1 MQLLSTQRY
10 TQLAFNGT
18 IRQARSIIPR
28 IRPDPRLIIEAGTP
42 FIKREGIA
50 GIRMIRRMW
59 RGFLVADL
67 KVTDGAAEEVSF
79 AVGAGANAATVMGSA
94 PTSTVDLFIEACA
107 RHRITSMIDMLGVI
121 NPLKRMLPLKHPPDV
136 VVIHKGRDEE
146 NVARAIIRYKDI
158 QKIKSK
164 FNTFISVAG
173 GLELKG
179 IRTAY
184 FNGANIAI
192 VNIVSRYDNN
202 QGILDTSNFRTTI
215 PEILREI
222 GS

>member
-1 MQLLSTQRY
+1 
-10 TQLAFNGT
+10 
-18 IRQARSIIPR
+18 
-28 IRPDPRLIIEAGTP
+28 LIIEAGTP

-67 KVTDGAAEEVSF
+67 KITDGAADEVSF
-79 AVGAGANAATVMGSA
+79 AAGAGANAVTVMGS
-94 PTSTVDLFIEACA
+94 TTTKTIDLTIEACA
-107 RHRITSMIDMLGVI
+107 RHRIYSIVDMLGVI
-121 NPLKRMLPLKHPPDV
+121 DPLKRMMPLKHPPDV

-158 QKIKSK
+158 MKIKSK
-164 FNTFISVAG
+164 FSTFIAVAG
-173 GLELKG
+173 GLELQG

-192 VNIVSRYDNN
+192 VNIISRYDDNK
-202 QGILDTSNFRTTI
+202 GIIDTSNFRVVI
-215 PEILREI
+215 PAILREV
-222 GS
+222 GA